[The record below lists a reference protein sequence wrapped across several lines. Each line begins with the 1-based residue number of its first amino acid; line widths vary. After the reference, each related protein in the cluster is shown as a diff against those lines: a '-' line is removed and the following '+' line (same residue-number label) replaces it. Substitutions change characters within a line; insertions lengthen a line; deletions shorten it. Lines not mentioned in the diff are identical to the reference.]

1 MNRVSCGIPP
11 DQDIHPCDYEELTD
25 VPRGRCILWVLC
37 YRARTPNVRNPAP
50 RFDGSS
56 CALPNDV
63 AASSRHFGLGCVLIA
78 IRVNGLCHAALA
90 GGIGELS
97 MIQGDGGLCRLRLDA
112 YAGSGRL
119 PW

>member
-1 MNRVSCGIPP
+1 
-11 DQDIHPCDYEELTD
+11 
-25 VPRGRCILWVLC
+25 
-37 YRARTPNVRNPAP
+37 
-50 RFDGSS
+50 
-56 CALPNDV
+56 V